1 MKQNEDVLSGLL
13 DEASEPGHAEALSE
27 LAQALLPGAPSH
39 AARERLLTS
48 ARSPA
53 LRWAP
58 HFDKLAALFDLGE
71 PQLLEIAESS
81 ARSERWENLPLAGV
95 RLFHLIP
102 GPALAGADA
111 GLVSIPAG
119 TSFPLHR
126 HLGEERTLVLEGA
139 LREPDGTLYR
149 AGDSLTRRADT
160 SHAFQV
166 LPGATL
172 IYAVVL
178 FAAIEIDGVRFPSER
193 PGAPIRDR

>member
-1 MKQNEDVLSGLL
+1 MKRNEDALSGILS
-13 DEASEPGHAEALSE
+13 EAYEPGDTEALSE
-27 LAQALLPGAPSH
+27 LAQALVPVLPTR
-39 AARERLLTS
+39 AARDRLLTS

-58 HFDKLAALFDLGE
+58 HFDKLSLLFDLGE
-71 PQLLEIAESS
+71 PELLEIAENS
-81 ARSERWENLPLAGV
+81 ALDERWEHLSITGV
-95 RLFHLIP
+95 RLFHLAP

-119 TSFPLHR
+119 ASFPLHR

-139 LREPDGTLYR
+139 LSESDGTLYR
-149 AGDSLTRRADT
+149 PGDPLTMRADT

-178 FAAIEIDGVRFPSER
+178 FGPIEIDGVRFPR
-193 PGAPIRDR
+193 